1 MLVENLLNYLFQYVK
16 KHKQNHSLLLF
27 SSLMMF
33 GKILG
38 NPFYYTLL
46 ASWLERVSTAM
57 RASTRRLVRNL
68 GDPLACEMRVV
79 GVAAAPALLLVR
91 NCTKTASGLLANNCC
106 SSSSKT
112 REMY

>member
-1 MLVENLLNYLFQYVK
+1 MLVENQLNYLFLYVK

-46 ASWLERVSTAM
+46 ASREYQRQCAP
-57 RASTRRLVRNL
+57 
-68 GDPLACEMRVV
+68 PLAV
-79 GVAAAPALLLVR
+79 
-91 NCTKTASGLLANNCC
+91 
-106 SSSSKT
+106 
-112 REMY
+112 

>member
-1 MLVENLLNYLFQYVK
+1 MLVENLLNLSFSVCKEAQTKSLFALILFTDDVWK
-16 KHKQNHSLLLF
+16 NSREPFLHKRV
-27 SSLMMF
+27 
-33 GKILG
+33 G
-38 NPFYYTLL
+38 
-46 ASWLERVSTAM
+46 ERVSTAM

-79 GVAAAPALLLVR
+79 GVAASPALLLVR

>member
-38 NPFYYTLL
+38 NPFYISEL
-46 ASWLERVSTAM
+46 AREYQRQCAP
-57 RASTRRLVRNL
+57 
-68 GDPLACEMRVV
+68 PLAV
-79 GVAAAPALLLVR
+79 
-91 NCTKTASGLLANNCC
+91 
-106 SSSSKT
+106 
-112 REMY
+112 